1 MSERDDSQPA
11 LIVFDFD
18 GTLYRG
24 DSGIALV
31 IWLLRAHPLRMAAA
45 LLVAPV
51 LGPLFRW
58 LRWRRTVVSGFLWI
72 ASVGLPEH
80 VCATRLEQY
89 VRVNAA
95 KLRGR
100 LLVEGIACMAR
111 HRADGEQVVI
121 ATGAPPE
128 LVGQILA
135 LVAHEPVPV
144 VGTLLGRRAGGLV
157 ALRHCHAEEKL
168 RMLREAGYEQ
178 PIAVAYSDSTADLPL
193 LQSAQ
198 QPVVANAGAK
208 ARSAFAQALG
218 ARMHTVRWISS
229 DPVV

>member
-24 DSGIALV
+24 DSGIALIV
-31 IWLLRAHPLRMAAA
+31 WLLRRHPLRMLVA

-51 LGPLFRW
+51 LAPLFRW

-72 ASVGLPEH
+72 ASVGVTDRE
-80 VCATRLEQY
+80 CAARLEQY
-89 VRVNAA
+89 VRANAVT
-95 KLRGR
+95 LRAR
-100 LLVEGIACMAR
+100 LLVDGLACLAR

-144 VGTLLGRRAGGLV
+144 VGTLLGRRAGGLIAV
-157 ALRHCHAEEKL
+157 RHCHAEEKL
-168 RMLREAGYEQ
+168 RMLREAGFEE
-178 PIAVAYSDSTADLPL
+178 PVAVAYSDSTADLPL
-193 LQSAQ
+193 LRSAQ
-198 QPVVANAGAK
+198 QPVVANAGAEVRAK
-208 ARSAFAQALG
+208 FAQELG

-229 DPVV
+229 GPGV